1 MTNKTILTLVISI
14 PGDFQNGLL
23 ALMTTIPHLS
33 AVLVAE
39 DLKSAWRMIENHQ
52 PALTILDS
60 ASIPVCEVIQK
71 IKIQWPQIHL
81 IVLVEDIPQQK
92 EAEES
97 GADSVL
103 VKGFPAQ
110 KLVKVI
116 ENLAHNDL
124 ES

>member
-1 MTNKTILTLVISI
+1 MPKKPMLTLVISI

-23 ALMTTIPHLS
+23 ALMTTIHHLS

-39 DLKSAWRMIENHQ
+39 DHKSALRMVESHQ
-52 PALTILDS
+52 PALIILDTE
-60 ASIPVCEVIQK
+60 ALQVREVILE
-71 IKIQWPQIHL
+71 IKTQWPQIFL
-81 IVLVEDIPQQK
+81 IVLAEDIPQQK

-116 ENLAHNDL
+116 ENLTNNDL